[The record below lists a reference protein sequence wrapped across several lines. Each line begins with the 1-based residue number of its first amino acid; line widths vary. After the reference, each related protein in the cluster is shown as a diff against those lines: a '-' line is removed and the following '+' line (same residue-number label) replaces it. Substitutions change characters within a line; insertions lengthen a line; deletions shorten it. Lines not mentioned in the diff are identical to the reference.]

1 MLFIKCHA
9 VDLELSLRAGIVACI
24 NSTAVILRLD
34 RGIQFKILNIFYC
47 FLDTVVKPRYDT
59 ECVFRFTQQCLAAV
73 GCVAISSNI
82 LRLLRNFLAMTTWCS
97 RK

>member
-1 MLFIKCHA
+1 MVCYVIYKCHA

-59 ECVFRFTQQCLAAV
+59 ECVFRFTQQCLA
-73 GCVAISSNI
+73 SSRR
-82 LRLLRNFLAMTTWCS
+82 LRGNLVKYPEITS
-97 RK
+97 